1 MNSEVCSFS
10 RPSRQRKF
18 LGWAERGSLHRRSHR
33 QGITDTRTHTE
44 PGSNVMMGS
53 VVPPMRTFTSI
64 AQCLTWQKRWS
75 LLAGCDIGKH
85 RAVTVG
91 NSRALFHDIQGA
103 CSFHRFVVQ
112 TRSQQLC
119 SQQPADQRAPEKV
132 REFTHIRP
140 DMLCCS
146 DLAGPG
152 RSSVSATR
160 APQNTLLSQGMCIL
174 YDPNTQNLAPRGGHF
189 RLPS

>member
-132 REFTHIRP
+132 REFTHTFALICSVAQILQVLA
-140 DMLCCS
+140 DLLCQRHE
-146 DLAGPG
+146 L
-152 RSSVSATR
+152 RR
-160 APQNTLLSQGMCIL
+160 IL
-174 YDPNTQNLAPRGGHF
+174 FFRRECASCMTQTHRT
-189 RLPS
+189 